1 MNLLSPATL
10 AYLRRIDPRA
20 AAALG
25 RAGRTDPP
33 RQLTRYA
40 PRVVV
45 DNRQALVVIMRE
57 LYGRGE
63 PAGDEDVIEGEYE
76 EWD

>member
-1 MNLLSPATL
+1 MNLLSPAAL
-10 AYLRRIDPRA
+10 AYLRAHDPQ
-20 AAALG
+20 
-25 RAGRTDPP
+25 AGRLSPP

-63 PAGDEDVIEGEYE
+63 PAGDEDVIEGEWTE
-76 EWD
+76 D

>member
-10 AYLRRIDPRA
+10 AYIRGLSPQ
-20 AAALG
+20 
-25 RAGRTDPP
+25 AGRLSPP
-33 RQLTRYA
+33 RPVTRYA

-45 DNRQALVVIMRE
+45 DNRQALIVIMRE

-63 PAGDEDVIEGEYE
+63 PAGDEDVIEGEWTE
-76 EWD
+76 D